1 MSAMALTFDT
11 LQYAKKLQ
19 QVGFTAEQAE
29 VQAEALQERTKV
41 INDWIDSN
49 LATKQDLKFGLEK
62 LSYQLTIRLGS
73 MIEAAIAIL
82 GILIPLM
89 LRFVR

>member
-1 MSAMALTFDT
+1 MNTMALSFDT

-41 INDWIDSN
+41 INDWIDSS
-49 LATKQDLKFGLEK
+49 LVTKQDLKFGLEK

-73 MIEAAIAIL
+73 MIAAAVAIL